1 METELQNS
9 LCRLQEADAT
19 VQGAKTTIMQQEQID
34 ATLASSLRP
43 ASPAQAH
50 PRPPPPVLPSAK
62 VATTAQGCD
71 WTVLVF
77 SPNWN
82 ATSDAETQQLLLL
95 HADGAEWRGVNAAAA
110 ARGAGWW
117 PLPVESRV

>member
-1 METELQNS
+1 MGLLLKKLLAWEKKREYGMETELQNS

-71 WTVLVF
+71 WIVLVF
-77 SPNWN
+77 FP
-82 ATSDAETQQLLLL
+82 QL
-95 HADGAEWRGVNAAAA
+95 ERN
-110 ARGAGWW
+110 
-117 PLPVESRV
+117 E